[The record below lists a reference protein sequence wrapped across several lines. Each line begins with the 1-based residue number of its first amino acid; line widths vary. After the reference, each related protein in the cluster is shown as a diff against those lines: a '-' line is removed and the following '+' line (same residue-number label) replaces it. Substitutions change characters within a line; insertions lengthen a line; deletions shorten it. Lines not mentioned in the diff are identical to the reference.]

1 MSAMPSNRKTAAWPL
16 TLVYVAL
23 VVYASLYP
31 FDNWRN
37 QGVLPW
43 AYLTQ
48 PLPKYWTGFD
58 VVINIAGYAPLGFL
72 VKTTSK

>member
-1 MSAMPSNRKTAAWPL
+1 MPSHRKTAAWPL
-16 TLVYVAL
+16 TLAYVAL
-23 VVYASLYP
+23 VIYASLYP

-48 PLPKYWTGFD
+48 PLPNSGLAHTSGLRSD
-58 VVINIAGYAPLGFL
+58 SVVR
-72 VKTTSK
+72 